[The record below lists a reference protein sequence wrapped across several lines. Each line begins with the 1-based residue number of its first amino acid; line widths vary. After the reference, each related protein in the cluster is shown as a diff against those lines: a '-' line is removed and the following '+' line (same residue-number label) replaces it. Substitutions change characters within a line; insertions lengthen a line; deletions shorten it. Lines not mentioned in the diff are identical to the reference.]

1 MLRHLFEFRPAFW
14 GRKRPKV
21 NRRGSVAG
29 MSKARSPAF
38 SCCGAPLTAAPRR
51 WNVARDPRI
60 AARSLTMNRADCEA
74 LDRADPLAGKR
85 QAFTIPKG
93 LIYLD
98 GNSLGVL
105 PANVPAHVAQVAEKQ
120 WGETLIKSWNEHG
133 WFELPRKVGDRIAR
147 LIGAPTGSVVAGDT
161 ISVNLFKLL
170 GAAAKLKPGRRV
182 ILSDNGNFPS
192 DLYVAQGFRDLM
204 DDGYVLKVVDPEEV
218 MDAIDETVAFTMITE
233 VDYRTSRLHDMTA
246 VTAKAHQKGALT
258 IWDLAHSAGAT
269 PVDLTGANADF
280 ALGCTYKYLNGGPG
294 APAFLY
300 VRPDLQDR
308 IQPPLAGWWGHAA
321 PFAFDLHYR
330 PAPGIARNQC
340 GTQPI
345 LSLAALDAALDVW
358 DDVDMSMVRS
368 KSLAL
373 CRSFINLVEQRC
385 GPHGVKVAGPR
396 DMDERGSHV
405 SVHHAQGYAVMQ
417 ALIAANVVG
426 DFRMPDMMRFGFT
439 PLYTSFAEVWD
450 AVDILTRILDGREWD
465 QPQFL
470 AKKAVT

>member
-1 MLRHLFEFRPAFW
+1 M
-14 GRKRPKV
+14 KR
-21 NRRGSVAG
+21 SA
-29 MSKARSPAF
+29 
-38 SCCGAPLTAAPRR
+38 
-51 WNVARDPRI
+51 
-60 AARSLTMNRADCEA
+60 CEA
-74 LDRADPLAGKR
+74 LDRDDPLKHKR
-85 QAFTIPKG
+85 AAFAVPQG
-93 LIYLD
+93 MIYLD

-105 PANVPAHVAQVAEKQ
+105 PKNVPARVAQVAEKQ

-133 WFELPRKVGDRIAR
+133 WFHLPQKIGDRIAR
-147 LIGAPTGSVVAGDT
+147 LIGAPAGSVIAGDT

-170 GAAAKLKPGRRV
+170 GAAAKLNPERRV

-204 DDGYVLKVVDPEEV
+204 DDGYVLKVVNPEQV
-218 MDAIDETVAFTMITE
+218 MEAIDETVAFTMITE
-233 VDYRTSRLHDMTA
+233 VDYRTARLHDMKA
-246 VTAKAHQKGALT
+246 VTQRAHDKGALT

-269 PVDLTGANADF
+269 PVQLQASDADF

-300 VRPDLQDR
+300 VKPQLQDKV
-308 IQPPLAGWWGHAA
+308 QPPLAGWWGHAA
-321 PFAFDLHYR
+321 PFAFDLDYR
-330 PAPGIARNQC
+330 PAPGIIRNQC

-345 LSLAALDAALDVW
+345 LSMAALDAALDVW
-358 DDVDMSMVRS
+358 DDVDMGVLRK

-373 CRSFINLVEQRC
+373 CKTFIDLVEQRLAA
-385 GPHGVKVAGPR
+385 HGVKVAGPR
-396 DMDERGSHV
+396 DMAVRGSHV
-405 SVHHAQGYAVMQ
+405 SIHHPQGYAVMQ

-426 DFRMPDMMRFGFT
+426 DFRAPDMMRFGFT

-450 AVDILTRILDGREWD
+450 AVDILARILDRDEWN

>member
-1 MLRHLFEFRPAFW
+1 MPL
-14 GRKRPKV
+14 KR
-21 NRRGSVAG
+21 S
-29 MSKARSPAF
+29 
-38 SCCGAPLTAAPRR
+38 
-51 WNVARDPRI
+51 
-60 AARSLTMNRADCEA
+60 DCEA

-85 QAFTIPKG
+85 AAFAIPPG

-105 PANVPAHVAQVAEKQ
+105 PANVPARVMDVAERQ
-120 WGETLIKSWNEHG
+120 WGQSLIRSWNEHG
-133 WFELPRKVGDRIAR
+133 WFHLAQKVGDRIAR
-147 LIGAPTGSVVAGDT
+147 LIGAPRGSVVACDT

-170 GAAAKLKPGRRV
+170 GAAAKLNPSRRV

-204 DDGYVLKVVDPEEV
+204 DDGYRLKVVAPEEV
-218 MDAIDETVAFTMITE
+218 MAAIDETVAFTMITE
-233 VDYRTSRLHDMTA
+233 VDYRTARLHDMKA
-246 VTAKAHQKGALT
+246 VTARAHEKGALT

-269 PVDLTGANADF
+269 PVDLTGAGADF

-308 IQPPLAGWWGHAA
+308 VQPPLAGWWGHAA
-321 PFAFDLHYR
+321 PFAFDLEYR
-330 PAPGIARNQC
+330 PAPGIVRNQC

-345 LSLAALDAALDVW
+345 LSMAALDAALDVW
-358 DDVDMSMVRS
+358 DDVDLGVLRK
-368 KSLAL
+368 KSLDL
-373 CRSFINLVEQRC
+373 CRTFIELVEQRC
-385 GPHGVKVAGPR
+385 GAHGVTVAGPR
-396 DMDERGSHV
+396 RMEERGSHV
-405 SVHHAQGYAVMQ
+405 SLHHPEGYAVMQ

-426 DFRMPDMMRFGFT
+426 DFRAPDMMRFGFT

-450 AVDILTRILDGREWD
+450 AVEILARILDMREWD

-470 AKKAVT
+470 ARKAVT